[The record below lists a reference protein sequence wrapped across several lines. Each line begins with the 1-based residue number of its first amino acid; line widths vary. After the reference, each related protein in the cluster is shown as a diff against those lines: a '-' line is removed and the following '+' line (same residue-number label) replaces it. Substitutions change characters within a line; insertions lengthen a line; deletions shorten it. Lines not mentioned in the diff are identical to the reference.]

1 MAYDVVVVGGG
12 IGGLTT
18 AALLA
23 ARGVGVCLVERES
36 RAGGCA
42 STVEHS
48 GHSFET
54 CAGLYASWQPGEIH
68 GRVFDELPVEPP
80 RVREVSPAYTVRLAG
95 GEDVHVGGGLEEFN
109 AILRASFPECAE
121 AAVAF
126 YREANK
132 VADALQRA
140 VLRIPALATV
150 SKLQRIR
157 LAASE
162 PRLAPRILA
171 AQGDTAARRLVGMSP
186 RFRRFVDAQLQIFAQ
201 VPSDECAHLYAAV
214 ALAQPLRGMYAIGGG
229 AQSLAD
235 ALVESIKRS
244 GGTVRLDTTALR
256 LAFDS
261 QGRAAGVTLLSGETV
276 GARRA
281 VVSNLTVWDT
291 YGKLVGADRTPAAL
305 RARLKNLRGWGAYQI
320 FVSLDEDAARRLP
333 SDQVLAL
340 DDFQRS
346 NKLDQESDKFDQV
359 SDEFDA
365 ERALFMFSAAPAWD
379 ARAPAGKRAAAISS
393 FTDAEAWFAFHTDES
408 EHEEKDARALEEL
421 WARVHAALPELGAG
435 AEVLETATPR
445 TFYERT
451 RRRLGMV
458 GGTGQSLEAFGANAL
473 THRTTV
479 ENLFMVGDTVFPGN
493 GVAGVTHSALVV
505 ADEIAPPRTRR
516 R

>member
-23 ARGVGVCLVERES
+23 ARGVSVCLVERES

-54 CAGLYASWQPGEIH
+54 CAGLYACWQPGDVHE
-68 GRVFDELPVEPP
+68 RVFDELPVAPP

-95 GEDVHVGGGLEEFN
+95 REDVRVGGNLEEFN
-109 AILRASFPECAE
+109 AVLRASFPECAE

-126 YREANK
+126 YREATK
-132 VADALQRA
+132 IADALQRA
-140 VLRIPALATV
+140 ARRTPAALATA
-150 SKLQRIR
+150 SKLQRMR

-171 AQGDTAARRLVGMSP
+171 AQGDTAARRLVGASA

-201 VPSDECAHLYAAV
+201 VPSEECAYLYAAV
-214 ALAQPLRGMYAIGGG
+214 ALAQPLRGMHAIGGG
-229 AQSLAD
+229 AQSLSD

-261 QGRAAGVTLLSGETV
+261 KGRAAGVMLLSGEAIE
-276 GARRA
+276 ARRA

-333 SDQVLAL
+333 SDQILAL
-340 DDFQRS
+340 EDFQ
-346 NKLDQESDKFDQV
+346 EGDK
-359 SDEFDA
+359 FDA

-379 ARAPAGKRAAAISS
+379 ARAPAGKRAAVVSS

-408 EHEEKDARALEEL
+408 EHEEKDTRALEEL
-421 WARVHAALPELGAG
+421 WARVHSALPELGAG
-435 AEVLETATPR
+435 AEVIETSTPR
-445 TFYERT
+445 TVYERT

-458 GGTGQSLEAFGANAL
+458 GGTGQSLEAFGADAL
-473 THRTTV
+473 THRTSV
-479 ENLFMVGDTVFPGN
+479 QNLFMVGDTVFPGN
-493 GVAGVTHSALVV
+493 GVAAVTHSALVV
-505 ADEIAPPRTRR
+505 ADEVAPPRAGRR
-516 R
+516 